1 MSPTHTGS
9 STLKPYRHFPM
20 ASLATAIA
28 VSACLM
34 GAQASESSQP
44 PASPA
49 EISSQQTE
57 PTAADYSRPA
67 QERVASMTA
76 LRQYLKFKDEVW
88 QTQRARQS
96 NTFCFVQQRP
106 DHPSDPEPNVWMVW
120 LNGGEIVNMG
130 WHLYS
135 PKTLTKEDAK
145 ADGESLARMKSIK
158 LATDVRETAQEIYG
172 SSFLVERAWVN
183 RLLAQCKAKGRTIK
197 VTPAR

>member
-20 ASLATAIA
+20 ASLAIAIA

-49 EISSQQTE
+49 EISSQQTQ

-88 QTQRARQS
+88 ETQRDRKS
-96 NTFCFVQQRP
+96 TR
-106 DHPSDPEPNVWMVW
+106 
-120 LNGGEIVNMG
+120 LNSS
-130 WHLYS
+130 HL
-135 PKTLTKEDAK
+135 
-145 ADGESLARMKSIK
+145 
-158 LATDVRETAQEIYG
+158 V
-172 SSFLVERAWVN
+172 
-183 RLLAQCKAKGRTIK
+183 
-197 VTPAR
+197 

>member
-9 STLKPYRHFPM
+9 SALKPHRHFPM
-20 ASLATAIA
+20 ASLAIAIA
-28 VSACLM
+28 VSACLI
-34 GAQASESSQP
+34 GAQASESSPP

-49 EISSQQTE
+49 EISSQQTQ

-88 QTQRARQS
+88 ETQRARQS

-120 LNGGEIVNMG
+120 LNGGEIVSTRGRRESDQKRYNAVRAMN
-130 WHLYS
+130 
-135 PKTLTKEDAK
+135 KE
-145 ADGESLARMKSIK
+145 
-158 LATDVRETAQEIYG
+158 
-172 SSFLVERAWVN
+172 
-183 RLLAQCKAKGRTIK
+183 LLAAMRSKGLTSLDGYAPWK
-197 VTPAR
+197 KE